1 MIFSARISNK
11 LLGQFCRRIGT
22 SLEAGLD
29 LRMAIE
35 REKTSGPKTY
45 REKMSDVHSAV
56 CRGESLADS
65 LKGQTG
71 YFPKPFYQMVHVG
84 ERTGRLDHVLM
95 KMADYYERLHRLKG
109 IFLLSITW
117 PCIQLGVAI
126 CVVGLLIWITGW
138 IASSPG
144 NEIDL
149 LGFGLVGT
157 SGLVKYILFINLV
170 AVGLVVFGSMV
181 RRGFL
186 LKEITNVL
194 MRLPG
199 VGPALRIMAQL
210 RFARTLGLSIES
222 GLDAWNSV
230 GLAFESTQSDFYT
243 RHASAAKKS
252 IRAGEEIHQVLR
264 RTEAFSPLLIDTV
277 QVGEESGRL
286 AESLETHCKQL
297 DDQVKTAFQSLTFV
311 AAASIWVMV
320 AAFIIFLIFRLASFY
335 LGILTDAINGF

>member
-11 LLGQFCRRIGT
+11 LLGQFCRRLGT

-35 REKTSGPKTY
+35 RERSSGSKTY
-45 REKMSDVHSAV
+45 RQKMAEVHSAV
-56 CRGESLADS
+56 CKGDSLTES
-65 LKGQTG
+65 LKGQGG
-71 YFPKPFYQMVHVG
+71 YFPKPFYQMVYVG
-84 ERTGRLDHVLM
+84 ERTGRLDHILT

-117 PCIQLGVAI
+117 PCIQLAVAV

-144 NEIDL
+144 EEVDL
-149 LGFGLVGT
+149 LGLGLVGT
-157 SGLVKYILFINLV
+157 SGLVKYILFINLL
-170 AVGLVVFGSMV
+170 AVGLVIFGSMV

-186 LKEITNVL
+186 LTQITNLL

-230 GLAFESTQSDFYT
+230 GLAFESTQSDYYM
-243 RHASAAKKS
+243 RHAADAKKS

-264 RTEAFSPLLIDTV
+264 RTDAFSPLLMDTV

-297 DDQVKTAFQSLTFV
+297 DDQVKLAFQSLTFV
-311 AAASIWVMV
+311 AAASVWVMV

-335 LGILTDAINGF
+335 LGIITNAIDGF